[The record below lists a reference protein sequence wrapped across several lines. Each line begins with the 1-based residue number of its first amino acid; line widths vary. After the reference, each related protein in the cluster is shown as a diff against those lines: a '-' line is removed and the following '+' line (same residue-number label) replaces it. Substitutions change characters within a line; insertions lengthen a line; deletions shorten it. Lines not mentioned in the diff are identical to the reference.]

1 MAGGADGRRIAA
13 ALTTLSQATNVAE
26 RRTRD
31 DPPWLMAYRGG
42 DGAVTVGCGGRTPRA
57 ARRIAAAVTGLCDA
71 VGLPDLF
78 SVLYVERLSERIL
91 RVWDDDNAE
100 MLALVDHAGT
110 VFLADWIED
119 LVRLSGEIDCL
130 FGAER

>member
-1 MAGGADGRRIAA
+1 MAGRADDRRIAT
-13 ALTTLSQATNVAE
+13 ALTTLSQATNIAE
-26 RRTRD
+26 RRARD

-91 RVWDDDNAE
+91 RVWDDDNTE
-100 MLALVDHAGT
+100 ILALVDHAGT
-110 VFLADWIED
+110 VFLADWVEE
-119 LVRLSGEIDCL
+119 LGQLSGEIERL
-130 FGAER
+130 FGPVR